1 MSITVRPLGDKDFF
15 PWLGLF
21 EGYSTFYESELTD
34 QKALQVWSWII
45 DPNNAL
51 AGAVAVD
58 DDDGSL
64 VGLAHYRTV
73 PRTLD
78 GDLALFL
85 DDLYVAED
93 SRGKGIGTQLMDFT
107 TAYAREH
114 KLAQV
119 QLLTGADN
127 ATAQVLYNKLGTRTE
142 WVTYEIDA

>member
-1 MSITVRPLGDKDFF
+1 MSVTVRPLGDKDFF

-21 EGYSTFYESELTD
+21 EGYSAFYESELTD

-45 DPNNAL
+45 DPNNSL
-51 AGAVAVD
+51 DGAVAVD
-58 DDDGSL
+58 DRGDF

-73 PRTLD
+73 PRTLS

-93 SRGKGIGTQLMDFT
+93 ARGKGVGTLLMDFT
-107 TAYAREH
+107 KAYARER

-119 QLLTGADN
+119 QLVTAADN
-127 ATAQVLYNKLGTRTE
+127 ATAQVLYDQVGTRTD
-142 WVTYEIDA
+142 WVTYEIDV

>member
-1 MSITVRPLGDKDFF
+1 MSVTVRPLGDKDFF

-51 AGAVAVD
+51 DGAVAVN
-58 DDDGSL
+58 DDGDV
-64 VGLAHYRTV
+64 VGFAHYRSV
-73 PRTLD
+73 PRTLN

-93 SRGKGIGTQLMDFT
+93 SRGEGIGTLLMEFS
-107 TAYAREH
+107 TAYARTH
-114 KLAQV
+114 KLAQI
-119 QLLTGADN
+119 QLLTAADN
-127 ATAQVLYNKLGTRTE
+127 ATAQILYDKLGARTD
-142 WVTYEIDA
+142 WVTYEIDV